1 MLERKPQTKY
11 VPLRVRFRS
20 PAEHSQLERET
31 MPTPPDISPLR
42 NDPLVPDLT
51 NVSEAQRRTQQ
62 IKELVRLTSLLHASS
77 DFEEVLHQIAA
88 STAACTGFR
97 MLAINLF
104 NEQAGTVKTVA
115 CAGLPP
121 EAERKLR
128 EANDPLQEC
137 IDLMRSE
144 FRISHSY
151 YIPHESAHLGAHL
164 TGVVLKTE
172 NDYQPGGWHPE
183 DLLMVPLFSTR
194 EQKMLGFLSLDDPE
208 DGKRPT
214 EESIEI
220 AELFA
225 NNAAIA
231 IDNARL
237 FQEQE
242 EERVALEQ
250 GIVYLREDLRQ
261 IQRGKLYIRIRS
273 THPKLQPIVDAMNVI
288 LDETGAILK
297 NIQMVTQAVD
307 EHARNVQDNS
317 EQLVQDTNQQEQHV
331 HQISQNI
338 KEITGMMHAIS
349 ESAALLS
356 STAIDG
362 VEVTEQ
368 AQETVDRAVEGMSKV
383 REATLQSART
393 MKTLSE
399 SGLEINETV
408 TAIGDLSTR
417 MHLLALN
424 AAIEATRA
432 GDQGKGFAVVSKEM
446 RALAALC
453 DEAAHK
459 VSSYIR
465 TFQHETNIV
474 SQSVEQS
481 TQYVVVQSGLVT
493 EAGVTLDAIS
503 RITEQLSAL
512 IKGICEAAENQE
524 RRSQQVAAALK
535 EIHQVTGDITAHLHQ
550 MQSSMSYLVE
560 STNALRSRVSAF
572 KLSES

>member
-1 MLERKPQTKY
+1 MLERKPQTRY
-11 VPLRVRFRS
+11 VPLRVRFRL
-20 PAEHSQLERET
+20 PAEHSQPERET
-31 MPTPPDISPLR
+31 MPTPDISPLH

-51 NVSEAQRRTQQ
+51 DVSDAQRRTQQ

-77 DFEEVLHQIAA
+77 DFAEVLHQIAA

-104 NEQAGTVKTVA
+104 NEQTGTVKTVA
-115 CAGLPP
+115 SAGLPP
-121 EAERKLR
+121 DAKRKQQ
-128 EANDPLQEC
+128 EANESPQEC
-137 IDLMRSE
+137 IDLMRPE

-151 YIPHESAHLGAHL
+151 YIPHEFVRRSANPTAV
-164 TGVVLKTE
+164 TPKTE
-172 NDYQPGGWHPE
+172 DDHQPDGWHLE
-183 DLLMVPLFSTR
+183 DFLMVPLFSTR
-194 EQKMLGFLSLDDPE
+194 EQKMLGFLSLGDPE
-208 DGKRPT
+208 DGKKPT

-237 FQEQE
+237 YQQQE

-250 GIVYLREDLRQ
+250 GIMCLREDLKQ
-261 IQRGKLYIRIRS
+261 IQHGQLYIRVRS
-273 THPKLQPIVDAMNVI
+273 THPKLQPIVDTMNVI
-288 LDETGAILK
+288 LDETGTALK
-297 NIQMVTQAVD
+297 SMQSVTRAAD
-307 EHARNVQDNS
+307 EHTRGAQDNS
-317 EQLVQDTNQQEQHV
+317 EQLALDTNQQKQHV
-331 HQISQNI
+331 HQISQI
-338 KEITGMMHAIS
+338 IDEITGMMHAVS
-349 ESAALLS
+349 ESATLLS

-362 VEVTEQ
+362 VEVTEK
-368 AQETVDRAVEGMSKV
+368 AQETLDRAVEGMSKV

-408 TAIGDLSTR
+408 MAMGDLSTR

-432 GDQGKGFAVVSKEM
+432 GEQGKGFAVVAKEM
-446 RALAALC
+446 RTLATLC
-453 DEAAHK
+453 EEAAHK

-465 TFQHETNIV
+465 TFQHETNVV

-493 EAGVTLDAIS
+493 EAGVTLDAVS
-503 RITEQLSAL
+503 RITEQLSTL
-512 IKGICEAAENQE
+512 IKGICEAAANQE
-524 RRSQQVAAALK
+524 ERSQQVAKALK
-535 EIHQVTGDITAHLHQ
+535 EFHQTTDDITIHMQQ
-550 MQSSMSYLVE
+550 MQSSMLYLVE
-560 STNALRSRVSAF
+560 STNALRSRVSTF

>member
-1 MLERKPQTKY
+1 MLERKPLTKY

-20 PAEHSQLERET
+20 SAEHSQPERET
-31 MPTPPDISPLR
+31 MPTPDISPLR

-51 NVSEAQRRTQQ
+51 DASDAQRRTQQ

-104 NEQAGTVKTVA
+104 NEQTGTVKVVA
-115 CAGLPP
+115 CAGVPA
-121 EAERKLR
+121 EAERILR
-128 EANDPLQEC
+128 ESNDSTNSY
-137 IDLMRSE
+137 IHLMRPE

-151 YIPHESAHLGAHL
+151 YIPHEYKDLRTDL
-164 TGVVLKTE
+164 TIVTLKTE
-172 NDYQPGGWHPE
+172 DDYQPGEWHPN
-183 DLLMVPLFSTR
+183 DLLWVPLFSTR
-194 EQKMLGFLSLDDPE
+194 EQKMLGVLSLDDPE
-208 DGKRPT
+208 DGKKPT

-231 IDNARL
+231 IDNALL
-237 FQEQE
+237 FQQQE

-250 GIVYLREDLRQ
+250 GIVCLREDLKQ
-261 IQRGKLYIRIRS
+261 IQRGKLYVRMRS

-288 LDETGAILK
+288 LDETGTILK

-307 EHARNVQDNS
+307 EHARSVQDNS
-317 EQLVQDTNQQEQHV
+317 EQLAHDTNQQEQHV
-331 HQISQNI
+331 HQISQVI
-338 KEITGMMHAIS
+338 DEITGMMHAVS

-356 STAIDG
+356 NTAIDG
-362 VEVTEQ
+362 VEVTEK

-408 TAIGDLSTR
+408 MTIGDLSTR

-424 AAIEATRA
+424 AAIEATRV
-432 GDQGKGFAVVSKEM
+432 GDQGKGFAVVAKEM
-446 RALAALC
+446 RALATLC
-453 DEAAHK
+453 EETSHK
-459 VSSYIR
+459 ITSYIR

-493 EAGVTLDAIS
+493 EAGVTLDAVS
-503 RITEQLSAL
+503 RITEQLSTL

-524 RRSQQVAAALK
+524 SRSQRVAEALK
-535 EIHQVTGDITAHLHQ
+535 EIHQVTGDITTHMHQ
-550 MQSSMSYLVE
+550 MQSSMSHLVE
-560 STNALRSRVSAF
+560 STNVLRSRLSTF

>member
-20 PAEHSQLERET
+20 SAEHSQPERET
-31 MPTPPDISPLR
+31 MQMSNIGPLR
-42 NDPLVPDLT
+42 NDPLVPDLA
-51 NVSEAQRRTQQ
+51 NASEAQRRTQQ
-62 IKELVRLTSLLHASS
+62 IKELVRLTNLLRVDSNL
-77 DFEEVLHQIAA
+77 EEVLQQIAA

-97 MLAINLF
+97 ILVINLF
-104 NEQAGTVKTVA
+104 NEQTNRVEVVA
-115 CAGLPP
+115 CAGIPP

-128 EANDPLQEC
+128 ASNDSVNLYTE
-137 IDLMRSE
+137 LMRPE

-151 YIPHESAHLGAHL
+151 YIPHQFAHL
-164 TGVVLKTE
+164 TSDLTSAVFLKTE
-172 NDYQPGGWHPE
+172 EDYEPGGWHP
-183 DLLMVPLFSTR
+183 DDFLFVPLFSTR

-208 DGKRPT
+208 DGKKPT

-237 FQEQE
+237 FQQQE
-242 EERVALEQ
+242 EERVSLEH
-250 GIVYLREDLRQ
+250 GIVCLREDLKQ
-261 IQRGKLYIRIRS
+261 IQRGKLYIRMRS
-273 THPKLQPIVDAMNVI
+273 THQKLQPIVDAMNVI
-288 LDETGAILK
+288 LDETGTILK
-297 NIQMVTQAVD
+297 SMQMVTQAVD
-307 EHARNVQDNS
+307 EHTRNVQETS
-317 EQLVQDTNQQEQHV
+317 ELLARDTNQQEHHV
-331 HQISQNI
+331 HQISQI
-338 KEITGMMHAIS
+338 IDEITSMMRS
-349 ESAALLS
+349 VSQSAAQLS

-362 VEVTEQ
+362 VEVTDK
-368 AQETVDRAVEGMSKV
+368 AQGTVDRAVEGMSKV

-408 TAIGDLSTR
+408 MAIGDLSTR

-446 RALAALC
+446 RALATLC
-453 DEAAHK
+453 DEASHK
-459 VSSYIR
+459 VTNYIR
-465 TFQHETNIV
+465 SFQHETNIV

-493 EAGVTLDAIS
+493 EAGVTLDAVS
-503 RITEQLSAL
+503 QITEQLSTL
-512 IKGICEAAENQE
+512 IKGICDVVENQE
-524 RRSQQVAAALK
+524 SGSQLVANAVK
-535 EIHQVTGDITAHLHQ
+535 EISQVTGDITGHMHQ
-550 MQSSMSYLVE
+550 MQSSMSHLAE
-560 STNALRSRVSAF
+560 STNSLRSRVSSF
-572 KLSES
+572 RLSES